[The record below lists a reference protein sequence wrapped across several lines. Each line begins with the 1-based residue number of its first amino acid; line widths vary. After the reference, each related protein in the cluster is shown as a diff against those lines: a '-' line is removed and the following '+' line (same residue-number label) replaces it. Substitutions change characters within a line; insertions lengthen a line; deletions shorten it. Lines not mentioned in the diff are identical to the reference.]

1 MIIYSER
8 YLEHNLEYY
17 PENSNRLKAVM
28 KLLTKKDVFE
38 KVPLV
43 EPTYAKKEDI
53 LRVHTPE
60 HFEFIKHLSEKG
72 EATIGADTY
81 VNSKSFDTAMLSS
94 GGIISCV
101 DKYFEGY
108 KYSFALIRPPGH
120 HAETNRSM
128 GFCLF
133 NNIAVGAKYAMEK
146 YGLKKIF
153 VLDYDVHHGN
163 GTQEIFYSSKNVLY
177 LSLHQYPLYPGTGST
192 REMGK
197 DEGRGYTINVPLP
210 QKTCD
215 KSYLRVFD
223 EVVIPVMKEFR
234 PELILVSAGYDAHH
248 SDPLGGMRL
257 SSRCYYEIAKKL
269 KLGTKAGI
277 IFGLEGGYNTDAL
290 ANSVFATLAA
300 LFELGEEPAE
310 MPLEENKKITSYVDS
325 RIAAVKKNL
334 SSYWSF
340 RI

>member
-8 YLEHNLEYY
+8 YLEHNMEYH
-17 PENSNRLKAVM
+17 PENSQRLKAVM

-38 KVPLV
+38 KVPLL
-43 EPTYAKKEDI
+43 EPTYAEKEDM

-72 EATIGADTY
+72 ESTIGADTY
-81 VNSKSFDTAMLSS
+81 ITSKSFDVAMLSA

-108 KYSFALIRPPGH
+108 KYSFALVRPPGH
-120 HAETNRSM
+120 HAESNRSM

-146 YGLKKIF
+146 YGLKRIF
-153 VLDYDVHHGN
+153 ILDYDVHHGN
-163 GTQEIFYSSKNVLY
+163 GTQEIFYSSKNALY
-177 LSLHQYPLYPGTGST
+177 LSLHQYPLYPGTGS
-192 REMGK
+192 MGEIGEG
-197 DEGRGYTINVPLP
+197 EGRGYTINVPLP
-210 QKTCD
+210 PKTCD
-215 KSYLRVFD
+215 KSYLKVFD
-223 EVVIPVMKEFR
+223 EIAIPLIKEFQ
-234 PELILVSAGYDAHH
+234 PELIFASAGYDAHY

-269 KLGTKAGI
+269 KLSTKAGI
-277 IFGLEGGYNTDAL
+277 IFGLEGGYNIDAL
-290 ANSVFATLAA
+290 AGSVFATLTA
-300 LFELGEEPAE
+300 LFELGEEPLE
-310 MPLEENKKITSYVDS
+310 MPIEENEKVTSYVNS
-325 RIAAVKKNL
+325 RISAVKKQL

-340 RI
+340 KV

>member
-8 YLEHNLEYY
+8 YLEHNLEYH

-53 LRVHTPE
+53 LKVHTLE
-60 HFEFIKHLSEKG
+60 HFELIKRLSEEG
-72 EATIGADTY
+72 EGMIEADTY
-81 VNSKSFDTAMLSS
+81 VNSKSFDTALLSA
-94 GGIISCV
+94 GGVISCV

-120 HAETNRSM
+120 HAESDRST

-146 YGLKKIF
+146 YNLKKIF

-177 LSLHQYPLYPGTGST
+177 LSLHQHLLYPGTGSVE
-192 REMGK
+192 EMGRG
-197 DEGRGYTINVPLP
+197 EGIGYTINIPLP
-210 QKTCD
+210 PKTCD

-223 EVVIPVMKEFR
+223 EIVIPVMKEFR
-234 PELILVSAGYDAHH
+234 PELIFVSAGYDAHH
-248 SDPLGGMRL
+248 DDPLGGMCL
-257 SSRCYYEIAKKL
+257 SSKCYYEIAKKL

-277 IFGLEGGYNTDAL
+277 VFGLEGGYNINAL

-310 MPLEENKKITSYVDS
+310 MPLEENERITSY
-325 RIAAVKKNL
+325 I
-334 SSYWSF
+334 SSKIETIKERFSNYWTF